1 MRTNRGSV
9 GAIDEEGDAVRARR
23 NARATHATRDRA
35 VGRGAIAK
43 RTSSFCQRAAGWM
56 IIARALPCECLRLAG

>member
-23 NARATHATRDRA
+23 NARATHADARPSCGTRRNFQA
-35 VGRGAIAK
+35 NIV
-43 RTSSFCQRAAGWM
+43 FCKRAAALDDHR
-56 IIARALPCECLRLAG
+56 ARAAM